1 MDRLIAL
8 SLLLCSCAL
17 FVPAEKQEDSGVYFH
32 CPWASSVQLVGDWN
46 QWGALTGS
54 VGTVDP
60 RCGLMEKDGDI
71 WRGSLPDDLGRGRYR
86 YAFLI
91 NGVELQHD
99 PLNPEQTVFRDK
111 RVSLLIV
118 D

>member
-17 FVPAEKQEDSGVYFH
+17 FVPAEKQDSDVTCFY

-46 QWGALTGS
+46 QWGGLTGS

-60 RCGLMEKDGDI
+60 RCGLMEKDGDF
-71 WRGSLPDDLGRGRYR
+71 WKGSPPDDMDRGRYR

-91 NGVELQHD
+91 NGVELQFD
-99 PLNPEQTVFRDK
+99 PLNPEQTEFMGS